1 MNLSHYP
8 RPANDTGIGM
18 HWSAGFPAAVG
29 LGKIRE
35 MWLPQLRNMGVSWVK
50 IANHD
55 GALGFAELLLAEGFM
70 PIVRLYRPQ
79 PNPGTLTPRQI
90 QQMDELIRA
99 GVRYFEFNNEP
110 DLGIEWRGGQVPPN
124 ALDLVAESAIQDMQ
138 TILGRGGMPGVP
150 AVATGTRWDLV
161 GKIIEKGGRSL
172 FDGPVWQAV
181 HNYSVNHPLDYPYDF
196 GNQEGAPITQAF
208 YDQVR
213 AEQWGRDAWNGRSLE
228 EVNRLRA
235 AHANPGATIMDDAS
249 CWLAYQRFDQLNRQH
264 LGRSLPLLST
274 ENGYLVGEG
283 ADPRYP
289 ATTPNLHMAQ
299 TVEACRV
306 MMGTSRH
313 YPAAPDYYF
322 CTAFWLMG
330 NYVLGSSSPWWE
342 PHAWFGTA
350 WPKGKLPVVDA
361 LTVEPK
367 QARPHLQSGDEGMI
381 DPAPSPAPGEES
393 NRSRID
399 GAVTGGAGASL
410 VLVREGDGRDW
421 ETLAGDD
428 GAYAF
433 VGLGPGRYSLFLYD
447 HERMVEG
454 ITLDGTDGPGGAATV
469 DMAVPGW
476 GHTVRDGG
484 PAPGFG
490 VIRVNV
496 VAGLRN
502 LPVRAFTQSWS
513 SPPVLTGSKSEYGS
527 YACEIAPL
535 SPGHYTVEVDGLST
549 QSGDPL
555 QAHLFVDDQQVRF
568 VEFIFTD
575 MAAIPGPNPNP
586 SPNPSPGPEPAPGPL
601 PEPAPEPE
609 PVPPPQPLPPPPPRG
624 SALVGVAPDMAGKPI
639 TLSGPLLGV
648 PGGSLTV
655 TVGEDDHFRFD
666 NLPAGPVNLAVDD
679 IRQIELT
686 LDGVGGQEV
695 IFSPLSA
702 VWRGHVRS
710 LGVQPGSAVVRV
722 RVADRLNLPVRLWAQ
737 GWPGL
742 VHLTGSKAEYGP
754 TALEFAPL
762 GPGHYTV
769 EPQELG
775 TTADVELSRGEI
787 VLVRFEP
794 SVEAISPPRVAPWPP
809 PEPEP
814 DPDPDAQPEPEP
826 SPDPEPDPEP
836 VFDFPLYLWVDA
848 GGYSQEILLAF
859 LRFYTAYVP
868 ETGDDANVAARS
880 RRVIIMSEQPARLES
895 RMADLR
901 EQGCQVYVLDADRLA
916 IQLVELVSFGLSRL
930 EQE

>member
-8 RPANDTGIGM
+8 RPQNDTGIGM

-79 PNPGTLTPRQI
+79 PNPGTLTSRQI

-110 DLGIEWRGGQVPPN
+110 DLGIEWHNGQVPPD
-124 ALDLVAESAIQDMQ
+124 ALDLVAESAIQDIQ
-138 TILGRGGMPGVP
+138 TILSRGGMPGIP

-213 AEQWGRDAWNGRSLE
+213 ADSWGQDAWAGRTLAQ
-228 EVNRLRA
+228 VNRLRA
-235 AHANPGATIMDDAS
+235 DHANPGATIMEDAS

-289 ATTPNLHMAQ
+289 ATTPALHMAQ

-313 YPAAPDYYF
+313 YPPAPDYYF

-342 PHAWFGTA
+342 PQAWFSPTLPG
-350 WPKGKLPVVDA
+350 GKLPVVDA

-367 QARPHLQSGDEGMI
+367 QARVLSQPGEDGVV
-381 DPAPSPAPGEES
+381 DPPPPPAPGTNS

-410 VLVREGDGRDW
+410 VLVRESDGRDW
-421 ETLAGDD
+421 ETLAKDD
-428 GAYAF
+428 GSYAF
-433 VGLGPGRYSLFLYD
+433 VGLGAGRYSLFLYD
-447 HERMVEG
+447 HERMVEN
-454 ITLDGTDGPGGAATV
+454 ILLDGTDGPGGTATV
-469 DMAVPGW
+469 DLAVLGW

-484 PAPGFG
+484 AAPGFG
-490 VIRVNV
+490 VIRCNV

-502 LPVRAFTQSWS
+502 LSVHAFTQGWS
-513 SPPVLTGSKSEYGS
+513 SPPVLTGSKTEYGS

-535 SPGHYTVEVDGLST
+535 SPGHYTVQVDGLST

-555 QAHLFVDDQQVRF
+555 QAHLFVDGQRVQF

-575 MAAIPGPNPNP
+575 MAAIPD
-586 SPNPSPGPEPAPGPL
+586 
-601 PEPAPEPE
+601 PEPE
-609 PVPPPQPLPPPPPRG
+609 PIPEPEPQPLPLPPPPPAPQA
-624 SALVGVAPDMAGKPI
+624 SVIVGVAPDMAGKEI
-639 TLSGPLLGV
+639 TLAGPLLGV
-648 PGGSLTV
+648 PGGRLAV
-655 TVGEDDHFRFD
+655 MVGENDQFRFD
-666 NLPAGPVNLAVDD
+666 NLPAGPVNLVVDE

-695 IFSPLSA
+695 IFFPIST
-702 VWRGHVRS
+702 VWRGNVRS
-710 LGVQPGSAVVRV
+710 LGVQPGAAVVRV
-722 RVADRLNLPVRLWAQ
+722 RVADRLNLPVRLWAE

-742 VHLTGSKAEYGP
+742 VRMTGSKPEYGP

-762 GPGHYTV
+762 GPGRYNI
-769 EPQELG
+769 EPQGLN
-775 TTADVELSRGEI
+775 TTADVELGRGEI

-809 PEPEP
+809 LDPEPTPEP
-814 DPDPDAQPEPEP
+814 DPQ
-826 SPDPEPDPEP
+826 PDPEPAPSPEP
-836 VFDFPLYLWVDA
+836 EFEFPLYLWVDE
-848 GGYSQEILLAF
+848 GDYSQDVLLAF
-859 LRFYTAYVP
+859 LRFYTAYAP
-868 ETGDDANVAARS
+868 ETGDDATVAARS
-880 RRVIIMSEQPARLES
+880 RRVIIMSEQPARLEG
-895 RMADLR
+895 RVAELR
-901 EQGCQVYVLDADRLA
+901 EQGCQVYILDADRLA

-930 EQE
+930 EQK

>member
-1 MNLSHYP
+1 
-8 RPANDTGIGM
+8 M

-90 QQMDELIRA
+90 QQMDELIRS

-196 GNQEGAPITQAF
+196 GNQEGAPITQHF
-208 YDQVR
+208 YDQVK
-213 AEQWGRDAWNGRSLE
+213 AEQWGRDAWDGRTLE

-289 ATTPNLHMAQ
+289 ATTPTLHMAQ
-299 TVEACRV
+299 TVEACRT

-342 PHAWFGTA
+342 PHAWFGTT
-350 WPKGKLPVVDA
+350 WPNGKLPVVDA

-367 QARPHLQSGDEGMI
+367 QARSVPQSGDEGVV
-381 DPAPSPAPGEES
+381 DSPPTPAPGVES

-399 GAVTGGAGASL
+399 GAVTGGAGTSL
-410 VLVREGDGRDW
+410 VLVRESDGRDW

-433 VGLGPGRYSLFLYD
+433 VGLGPGRYSIFLYD

-484 PAPGFG
+484 AAPGFG

-502 LPVRAFTQSWS
+502 LPVRAFHRRLVQ
-513 SPPVLTGSKSEYGS
+513 PFG
-527 YACEIAPL
+527 
-535 SPGHYTVEVDGLST
+535 VDG
-549 QSGDPL
+549 Q
-555 QAHLFVDDQQVRF
+555 QAR
-568 VEFIFTD
+568 IW
-575 MAAIPGPNPNP
+575 
-586 SPNPSPGPEPAPGPL
+586 
-601 PEPAPEPE
+601 
-609 PVPPPQPLPPPPPRG
+609 QPCLR
-624 SALVGVAPDMAGKPI
+624 
-639 TLSGPLLGV
+639 
-648 PGGSLTV
+648 
-655 TVGEDDHFRFD
+655 
-666 NLPAGPVNLAVDD
+666 
-679 IRQIELT
+679 
-686 LDGVGGQEV
+686 
-695 IFSPLSA
+695 
-702 VWRGHVRS
+702 
-710 LGVQPGSAVVRV
+710 
-722 RVADRLNLPVRLWAQ
+722 DRPLWARATTP
-737 GWPGL
+737 WRWMDWSP
-742 VHLTGSKAEYGP
+742 KAETPCKPGFLW
-754 TALEFAPL
+754 TAS
-762 GPGHYTV
+762 G
-769 EPQELG
+769 
-775 TTADVELSRGEI
+775 
-787 VLVRFEP
+787 
-794 SVEAISPPRVAPWPP
+794 
-809 PEPEP
+809 
-814 DPDPDAQPEPEP
+814 
-826 SPDPEPDPEP
+826 
-836 VFDFPLYLWVDA
+836 
-848 GGYSQEILLAF
+848 
-859 LRFYTAYVP
+859 
-868 ETGDDANVAARS
+868 
-880 RRVIIMSEQPARLES
+880 
-895 RMADLR
+895 
-901 EQGCQVYVLDADRLA
+901 
-916 IQLVELVSFGLSRL
+916 
-930 EQE
+930 